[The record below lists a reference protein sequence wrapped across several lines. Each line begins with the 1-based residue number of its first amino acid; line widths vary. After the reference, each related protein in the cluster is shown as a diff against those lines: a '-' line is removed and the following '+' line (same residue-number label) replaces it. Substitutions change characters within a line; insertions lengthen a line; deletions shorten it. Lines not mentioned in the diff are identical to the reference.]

1 MNKTTYTSFKIC
13 GELRHML
20 NQSHNLKALT
30 PKLCNYIKLR
40 IKHEADF
47 HDEEWMKNVLNDLEK
62 LVIEVPTKHL
72 RFDKFLESLWKW
84 KVYPLEKVVSIVDTA
99 RQGKHSWE
107 PHYVDFS
114 EKDNITMNFKEK
126 GHTGLLRR
134 VSVITE
140 STSFVEL
147 KFDEYLNG
155 ASTGE
160 TILVTYDTS
169 ANTRWLCNFGQAK
182 RRIAE
187 EFRSC

>member
-47 HDEEWMKNVLNDLEK
+47 HDEEWMRNVLNDLEK

-72 RFDKFLESLWKW
+72 RFDKFRESLWKW
-84 KVYPLEKVVSIVDTA
+84 KVYPLEKVVSIVDTT
-99 RQGKHSWE
+99 RKGKHSWE
-107 PHYVDFS
+107 PHHVDFS

-134 VSVITE
+134 VTVITE
-140 STSFVEL
+140 FNSFVEL

-187 EFRSC
+187 EFLSH

>member
-13 GELRHML
+13 GELRRML
-20 NQSHNLKALT
+20 NQSHNHKALT

-40 IKHEADF
+40 IEHEADF
-47 HDEEWMKNVLNDLEK
+47 HTEEWTQNVLNDLEK
-62 LVIEVPTKHL
+62 LIIEVPTKHL

-84 KVYPLEKVVSIVDTA
+84 KVYPLEKVVSIVDA
-99 RQGKHSWE
+99 SREGKHSWE
-107 PHYVDFS
+107 PHHVDFS

-134 VSVITE
+134 VTVITE
-140 STSFVEL
+140 STSLVEL

-187 EFRSC
+187 EFLSC